1 MYSTREQQA
10 KASIEVRFGGDA
22 LQYELRK
29 RGWAN
34 FLVWPRVLDSKKIDL
49 GRANKLGFVTNT
61 WSRPNMVNIILT
73 WINRNRIQVNSPY
86 LIEEM
91 EAFEKGEDNTQIRA
105 AYGEH
110 DDRIMALG
118 FILFAFHIH
127 EIHSDKITTADR
139 RESEQGQAD
148 PEWDRGSRAAITGRL
163 GWLRSPWTI

>member
-1 MYSTREQQA
+1 
-10 KASIEVRFGGDA
+10 
-22 LQYELRK
+22 
-29 RGWAN
+29 
-34 FLVWPRVLDSKKIDL
+34 
-49 GRANKLGFVTNT
+49 
-61 WSRPNMVNIILT
+61 MVNIILT

-148 PEWDRGSRAAITGRL
+148 PEWDPGFQGRDHGTPGLAEVSLDHLIRATAGRGGTAPAAIGYPVSCVWRYNRGR
-163 GWLRSPWTI
+163 RRASV